1 MFPHL
6 YNARKALDATAY
18 LMNQAGG
25 AMRLTVL
32 ERLLYLAER
41 ESFKSSGLPLT
52 GDNLVSFENGPAL
65 WHTHQ
70 RLVGEVPDWRS
81 LMSNLPDRYVAMR
94 QKLMPEKWEP
104 YFERHTVLSRAD
116 VNVLQS
122 VWGDYGELP
131 VPRLIEAVQSE
142 CKEWDPA
149 SDETTISHKQLFRAL
164 EFSPAEIEGV
174 LIQLEEI
181 DSLNQ
186 LTAESAS

>member
-6 YNARKALDATAY
+6 YNARKASDATAY

-25 AMRLTVL
+25 VMRLAVL

-70 RLVGEVPDWRS
+70 RLVGEVADWRPW
-81 LMSNLPDRYVAMR
+81 MSNLPDRFIAMR
-94 QKLMPEKWEP
+94 QRAVPEKLEH

-122 VWGDYGELP
+122 VWDDYGELP
-131 VPRLIEAVQSE
+131 VPRLIEAVKIE
-142 CKEWDPA
+142 CKEWNPA
-149 SDETTISHKQLFRAL
+149 SDETTISYKQLFRAL
-164 EFSPAEIEGV
+164 EFTPAEIEGV
-174 LIQLEEI
+174 LMQLEEI

-186 LTAESAS
+186 LTAESAA